1 MSDNIKDVWLIGSG
15 AMAVEYAKVLLAM
28 QVPFKVIGRGKD
40 SADQFM
46 KQVDCPVITGGL
58 KKWLEHSTTIPDAAI
73 VAVSVQN
80 LAETTEMLINAGV
93 KKILVEKPGG
103 QNSDE
108 IAQVVQ
114 AAEKNV
120 ADVFVAYN
128 RRFYASTLEA
138 KKIIAE
144 DGGVTSF
151 VFEFTEWSHVIEKL
165 SSPPEIKEKWFL
177 CNSTHVIDLAFF
189 LGGEPT
195 YIHSITSGGL
205 SWHPKAAVF
214 AGAGVTKE
222 GALFTYH
229 ANWEAPGRWGV
240 EILTR
245 KHRLILCPLEQLQV
259 QKIGSLSADIVSLN
273 DHVDQMFKPGLY
285 RQVKAFLYG
294 ENNIW
299 LLPLKQQHEHILNI
313 YSVILRTK
321 L

>member
-114 AAEKNV
+114 AAEKK
-120 ADVFVAYN
+120 
-128 RRFYASTLEA
+128 RCGC
-138 KKIIAE
+138 I
-144 DGGVTSF
+144 
-151 VFEFTEWSHVIEKL
+151 
-165 SSPPEIKEKWFL
+165 
-177 CNSTHVIDLAFF
+177 C
-189 LGGEPT
+189 
-195 YIHSITSGGL
+195 GL
-205 SWHPKAAVF
+205 
-214 AGAGVTKE
+214 
-222 GALFTYH
+222 
-229 ANWEAPGRWGV
+229 
-240 EILTR
+240 
-245 KHRLILCPLEQLQV
+245 
-259 QKIGSLSADIVSLN
+259 
-273 DHVDQMFKPGLY
+273 
-285 RQVKAFLYG
+285 
-294 ENNIW
+294 
-299 LLPLKQQHEHILNI
+299 
-313 YSVILRTK
+313 
-321 L
+321 